1 MYNFTKNFIYKVMSR
16 RRLSTKRAEDLI
28 SAIRSKQPKIV
39 FYTDKIKISLPNM
52 ESIQL
57 WKKRYPKGKVR
68 LS

>member
-1 MYNFTKNFIYKVMSR
+1 MSR

>member
-1 MYNFTKNFIYKVMSR
+1 MSR

-28 SAIRSKQPKIV
+28 SAIREKQPKIV
-39 FYTDKIKISLPNM
+39 FYTEKIKISLPSM

-68 LS
+68 FS